1 MCPKPVILFASNIF
15 SSSSHRLVISP
26 LLMIL
31 VVTLS
36 IIPISG
42 FSQMTVRESP
52 NCNCVIFRLD
62 DIQDDWIDSGQ
73 VTLMDLFLS
82 KDLPLSLGLIM
93 NDIGNDPQIVDK
105 VREGS
110 QTGLFELA
118 LHGWDHVDYTKLG
131 ERVQESTLRLANQK
145 MERIFGRT
153 SDIFITPYGTF
164 NDATLQ
170 AMNRNG
176 LKILSAI
183 FFAEDNFD
191 QGRSVFVAGGSNNNI
206 ANQGIYHLPA
216 FISYKEEDK
225 NTFIKNSI
233 ESILATVS
241 QNIEQYGYSVILFHP
256 QDFMKLDKKGK
267 VTETLDENEI
277 QDLST
282 LIDSIESKGIHITSF
297 SKILENIP
305 KTPTIPK
312 GNGDTIPALPKLYK
326 PLAFTVPD

>member
-1 MCPKPVILFASNIF
+1 
-15 SSSSHRLVISP
+15 
-26 LLMIL
+26 
-31 VVTLS
+31 
-36 IIPISG
+36 
-42 FSQMTVRESP
+42 
-52 NCNCVIFRLD
+52 
-62 DIQDDWIDSGQ
+62 
-73 VTLMDLFLS
+73 
-82 KDLPLSLGLIM
+82 
-93 NDIGNDPQIVDK
+93 
-105 VREGS
+105 
-110 QTGLFELA
+110 
-118 LHGWDHVDYTKLG
+118 
-131 ERVQESTLRLANQK
+131 VQESTLAQANQK

-191 QGRSVFVAGGSNNNI
+191 QGRSVFVAGGSNNN

-216 FISYKEEDK
+216 FVSYKEEDK

-297 SKILENIP
+297 SKILENIS
-305 KTPTIPK
+305 KTPMIPK